1 MKEKDKKLLFIDISA
16 RLPHGVK
23 LKIWLNDGTTE
34 EGTLDIKHN
43 YADVLLNFFYYNKI
57 KDCKPYLRPMS
68 SMTEEERWDFG
79 RIFNSFEYLK
89 LELLE
94 NGLSFHEIYDITG
107 MCDVTWNE
115 LNTAIDWLN
124 SHHFDYRGLIEKGL
138 AIEVT
143 EQNNPYK

>member
-1 MKEKDKKLLFIDISA
+1 MTQEEKDLLLKDICA
-16 RLPHGVK
+16 RLPYGVIVHGVF
-23 LKIWLNDGTTE
+23 LNC
-34 EGTLDIKHN
+34 
-43 YADVLLNFFYYNKI
+43 NKETNRI
-57 KDCKPYLRPMS
+57 QYEYCDKKFSFEYLQRIETIKPYLRSLS

-107 MCDVTWNE
+107 MCDITWNE

-124 SHHFDYRGLIEKGL
+124 AHHFDYRGLIEKGL
-138 AIEVT
+138 ALPAPEGMY
-143 EQNNPYK
+143 NF

>member
-1 MKEKDKKLLFIDISA
+1 MQKDLLGRLQYVPIVNIENIDEYNGKLVSVIRNYTRFEFEFMVSA
-16 RLPHGVK
+16 DDEEVSMPLRLS
-23 LKIWLNDGTTE
+23 IE
-34 EGTLDIKHN
+34 EIKP
-43 YADVLLNFFYYNKI
+43 F
-57 KDCKPYLRPMS
+57 LRPLS

-107 MCDVTWNE
+107 MCDITWNE

-124 SHHFDYRGLIEKGL
+124 SPL
-138 AIEVT
+138 
-143 EQNNPYK
+143 